1 VSSSPRDRASVTAT
15 SEAPIAQP
23 PALLSPEA
31 RATAFAT
38 GKVPVDRAAALR
50 SGTVPVPRKFIF
62 WIVAGFAVLG
72 LGGVLIEHLVG
83 SAGVSAVVNTPPSTL
98 AGTSLAAPPA
108 PAAPSAPPVGASAAA
123 FIGLTPLPGK
133 PAPPL
138 SLQQTNGTPWT
149 LAVAAGKVTVVAFL
163 NAECNDIC
171 PVLAKEITQADQLL
185 GPRGS
190 SVDFVVVNS
199 DPLETSLTPPPPA
212 LTQTG
217 LSSLANVTFLNGAL
231 PALNR
236 VWSGYGVTVAVD
248 GTTRVVTHSDVMDFI
263 DPTGRLKSSATPF
276 ANEDRLGIFSL
287 APDSIQKFAQGIAQ
301 ATESLL
307 GGRS

>member
-1 VSSSPRDRASVTAT
+1 MTGPPLDRTSVAVP
-15 SEAPIAQP
+15 SEAPIAPP
-23 PALLSPEA
+23 PAPLSPEA

-38 GKVPVDRAAALR
+38 GRVPVDRAAALR
-50 SGTVPVPRKFIF
+50 SGTVPVPRKFIV

-72 LGGVLIEHLVG
+72 LGGVLVEKLVG
-83 SAGVSAVVNTPPSTL
+83 NAGVSAVVNTPPSTL
-98 AGTSLAAPPA
+98 AGTNFAAPPT
-108 PAAPSAPPVGASAAA
+108 PVAPSAPPVGASAVA
-123 FIGLTPLPGK
+123 FIGLTPLAGQ

-138 SLQQTNGTPWT
+138 SLQRADGTPWT
-149 LAVAAGKVTVVAFL
+149 LALAAGKVTVVAFL

-185 GPRGS
+185 GPRIS

-248 GTTRVVTHSDVMDFI
+248 RTTRVVTHSDVMDFI

-301 ATESLL
+301 TAQSLL
-307 GGRS
+307 GGAS

>member
-1 VSSSPRDRASVTAT
+1 
-15 SEAPIAQP
+15 
-23 PALLSPEA
+23 
-31 RATAFAT
+31 
-38 GKVPVDRAAALR
+38 
-50 SGTVPVPRKFIF
+50 VPVPRKFIV

-72 LGGVLIEHLVG
+72 LGGVLVEKLVG
-83 SAGVSAVVNTPPSTL
+83 NAGVSAVVNTPSSTL
-98 AGTSLAAPPA
+98 AGTSFAAPPT
-108 PAAPSAPPVGASAAA
+108 PVAPSAPPVGASAVA
-123 FIGLTPLPGK
+123 FIGLTPLAGQ

-138 SLQQTNGTPWT
+138 SLQRADGTPWT
-149 LAVAAGKVTVVAFL
+149 LALAAGKVTVVAFL

-185 GPRGS
+185 GPRIS

-248 GTTRVVTHSDVMDFI
+248 RTTRVVTHSDVMDFI

-301 ATESLL
+301 TAESLL
-307 GGRS
+307 GGTP